1 MATKA
6 QTKKAP
12 LPECTV
18 FIKDFN
24 QCFGGDT
31 YLMEWK
37 LCVQNHRAAER
48 YEVGMSFALDSPEQV
63 VECLAELHALGA
75 NVDGVTEIDEAW
87 EAAAEVFERPVALH
101 TAPGDDF
108 RVAGLTEHGKTWR
121 PKARQL
127 RAIAKG
133 FGLGLWG
140 EEAEAA

>member
-1 MATKA
+1 MTTKA
-6 QTKKAP
+6 QTKMAT
-12 LPECTV
+12 LPECTA
-18 FIKDFN
+18 FIKDYN

-31 YLMEWK
+31 YLMEWT

-48 YEVGMSFALDSPEQV
+48 YEVGLSFALDSPEEV

-75 NVDGVTEIDEAW
+75 NVDGVTDIDAAW
-87 EAAAEVFERPVALH
+87 DAAAEVFELPVALRG
-101 TAPGDDF
+101 APGDDY
-108 RVAGLTEHGKTWR
+108 RCAGLSLHGKTWK

-140 EEAEAA
+140 EEADAA